1 MLIPDINVL
10 VYARR
15 EDSVDHARYLDWLER
30 ALSGVEPVGLV
41 TPVMAGFLRV
51 VTNPRVFAQ
60 PTSIE
65 DALVF
70 VEAVLDTPASVVP
83 SPSARQSGIFFEVC
97 RKVGAKG
104 NVVPDAWL
112 AATAIDLDAT
122 LVTADRGFARFAG
135 LRWRHPL
142 D

>member
-1 MLIPDINVL
+1 
-10 VYARR
+10 
-15 EDSVDHARYLDWLER
+15 
-30 ALSGVEPVGLV
+30 
-41 TPVMAGFLRV
+41 MAGFLRV

-70 VEAVLDTPASVVP
+70 VEAVLDAPASVVP

-122 LVTADRGFARFAG
+122 LVTADRGFARFPG